1 MSNQPNIF
9 KDIEV
14 LNLNYPSDHRAISA
28 TMSIKKQKKKRTAYK
43 SYRYPSLKTAQEI
56 ISYKQNISSQLQ
68 DLHKCQEKTLVQA
81 FYNILI
87 KTIIQSLQD
96 ARTFNE
102 KLKGN
107 HKVRKERTLELV
119 KRRQELQH
127 AKIKT
132 RATNNELS
140 ALYKLT
146 SKYIR
151 HDYKSYRLNTIK
163 KHIEKAGSSKKAL
176 KEQRTNKPW
185 IDGLKC
191 NDKFVNNRKG
201 IIDQATQFYKTLNK
215 AQDNEY
221 NSHANVIDKNSLNK
235 NANITP
241 KKKQRALYIAY
252 IDHKKAFDTVCKHNQ
267 DHWNLSKE
275 DKSYSMLK

>member
-1 MSNQPNIF
+1 MP
-9 KDIEV
+9 
-14 LNLNYPSDHRAISA
+14 R
-28 TMSIKKQKKKRTAYK
+28 
-43 SYRYPSLKTAQEI
+43 
-56 ISYKQNISSQLQ
+56 
-68 DLHKCQEKTLVQA
+68 KTLVQA

-215 AQDNEY
+215 AQDNEEATKATDALT
-221 NSHANVIDKNSLNK
+221 HAKKLKWKWAGHVARLKDERWTSRVTKWMGPIGKRLKGRPYLRWTDELIKRADTCWSQTAKDRNMWNSLEE
-235 NANITP
+235 TFT
-241 KKKQRALYIAY
+241 L
-252 IDHKKAFDTVCKHNQ
+252 T
-267 DHWNLSKE
+267 
-275 DKSYSMLK
+275 